1 MSEEIEISKRTF
13 LTGSIMAGVGIA
25 SGFVSANAVAKS
37 HQPISEALKPKTID
51 NKREISSMEV
61 GSMFWHEKVLY
72 VKLSENEIDQI
83 YPAIARYA

>member
-13 LTGSIMAGVGIA
+13 LTGSIMTGVGIA
-25 SGFVSANAVAKS
+25 SGFLSTNAIAKS
-37 HQPISEALKPKTID
+37 NQPISQALKPQTID
-51 NKREISSMEV
+51 NKGEISSMED
-61 GSMFWHEKVLY
+61 GSMFWHDKVLY